1 MTTATIPSLRAADRR
16 TAGLA
21 FLALAGVLF
30 AAMFEQGALT
40 GGQPLLHELVH
51 DARHLLGLPCH

>member
-1 MTTATIPSLRAADRR
+1 MTTAIASLTAADRR
-16 TAGLA
+16 QAVAWLV
-21 FLALAGVLF
+21 LLAGVLF

-40 GGQPLLHELVH
+40 GGQPLLHELLH